1 MKIRSSRHQ
10 RLTAATPAAPTGYRT
25 VLTAR
30 RLITAALLSLAAASP
45 LVLTGAPAQASHS
58 QLSML
63 EDDGHLH
70 SDPAG
75 TLLKLRRLGVGIVR
89 VYVEWSAI
97 APDSRSFTRPN
108 FDATNPASYSAASW
122 LPYDAIVRDARADG
136 IQVDFLVTGGAPFWA
151 TGPGIPPLGVNNH
164 FAWRPSVS
172 GFGDFVRAVG
182 ERYSGSYAGLPRVH
196 TWEIWNEPNFG
207 EDLGPQAIAGS
218 SVSVAPGMYRSLLGA
233 AWSALGS
240 TGHGRD
246 TIVIGQLA
254 ARGLQGPA
262 DAAHPEGLPGNFAQT
277 KPLQFIRTLYC
288 VDSSYRQLRGAAATA
303 RGCPATAAASSKF
316 AAQNPGLFKASG
328 FGLHPYPQNL
338 APNRER
344 SHDPDFAAFS
354 EIPNV
359 ERALDR
365 LQRSYGSHRRL
376 NIYNNEY
383 GYVTS
388 PPASGFASPATA
400 AYYINWAEYL
410 SWRDPR
416 IATTMQ
422 YLLLDPPPGPS
433 HFDSGLEFYRGAP
446 KADYAAYQLPL
457 YMPSASARRGGSL
470 EVWGALRAAHLYPG
484 TQRAQ
489 IQFQRGSRGAFTS
502 LSTVSVRGLGYFDV
516 HVVFPASG
524 SVRVRWTPLGS
535 ATLTSRVTKVSVS

>member
-1 MKIRSSRHQ
+1 MKIRSSRH
-10 RLTAATPAAPTGYRT
+10 RRSTAATSAMPTGYRT
-25 VLTAR
+25 MLTAR

-45 LVLTGAPAQASHS
+45 LALIAPPAQASHS
-58 QLSML
+58 QLSVL
-63 EDDGHLH
+63 EDDAHLH
-70 SDPAG
+70 SDAAG
-75 TLLKLRRLGVGIVR
+75 TLLKLRRLGVAVVR

-97 APDSRSFTRPN
+97 APSSNQFTRPN
-108 FDATNPASYSAASW
+108 FDAANPAAYPQVNWA
-122 LPYDAIVRDARADG
+122 PYDTIVRDARADG

-151 TGPGIPPLGVNNH
+151 TGPGIPPLGRNNH

-172 GFGDFVRAVG
+172 EFRNFVQAVG
-182 ERYSGSYAGLPRVH
+182 TRYSGRYGGLPAVRN
-196 TWEIWNEPNFG
+196 WEIWNEPNFG
-207 EDLGPQAIAGS
+207 EDLGPQAVSGS
-218 SVSVAPGMYRSLLGA
+218 TVSVAPGMYRSLLGA
-233 AWSALGS
+233 AWSGLGA

-254 ARGLQGPA
+254 ARGLQGGVN
-262 DAAHPEGLPGNFAQT
+262 AAHPEGLPGNFGQT

-303 RGCPATAAASSKF
+303 RGCPATAAASRQF

-338 APNRER
+338 PPTQER
-344 SHDPDFAAFS
+344 SRDPDFAAFS

-433 HFDSGLEFYRGAP
+433 HFDSGLEFYTGAP

-457 YMPSASARRGGSL
+457 YLPSSSARRGKSL
-470 EVWGALRAAHLYPG
+470 EVWGDLRAAHIFPG
-484 TQRAQ
+484 VQRAQ
-489 IQFQRGSRGAFTS
+489 IQFQRGSRGAFTT
-502 LSTVSVRGLGYFDV
+502 LQTTSVRGLGYFDV
-516 HVVFPASG
+516 RVVFPASG
-524 SVRVRWTPLGS
+524 SVRVVWSPPGG
-535 ATLTSRVTKVSVS
+535 ATLTSRVTKVSVR